1 MAGCLKPR
9 RYKRII
15 FHARYNS
22 PWKVLLGS
30 RLTDDK
36 VDQQLTKPT
45 LFSVSGEE
53 WKIICE

>member
-22 PWKVLLGS
+22 SLKVLLGS
-30 RLTDDK
+30 RLTVDK

-45 LFSVSGEE
+45 
-53 WKIICE
+53 II

>member
-30 RLTDDK
+30 RLNDDK
-36 VDQQLTKPT
+36 IGQQLTKPT
-45 LFSVSGEE
+45 IV
-53 WKIICE
+53 